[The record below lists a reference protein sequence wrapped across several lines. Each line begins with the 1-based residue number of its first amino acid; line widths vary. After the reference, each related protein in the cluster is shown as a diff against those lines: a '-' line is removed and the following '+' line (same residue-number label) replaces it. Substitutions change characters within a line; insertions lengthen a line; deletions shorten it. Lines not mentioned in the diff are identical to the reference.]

1 MIALF
6 KESADI
12 QTPDMLKLPVP
23 EADYENIVLKPSEY
37 QQDMVQSLADRA
49 EAVRDRKVQPNIDN
63 MRERYVTAINH
74 EENVTKAVTDV

>member
-1 MIALF
+1 
-6 KESADI
+6 
-12 QTPDMLKLPVP
+12 MLKLPVP

-63 MRERYVTAINH
+63 MCERYVTAINH

>member
-1 MIALF
+1 
-6 KESADI
+6 
-12 QTPDMLKLPVP
+12 MLKLPVP